1 MSRAFVVNSGSSSI
15 KFQVIDLDSETVVES
30 GILERIGQA
39 GGDAASHTDGMRAI
53 LDGLGDA
60 TSISVVGHR
69 VVHGGLEFT
78 DATRITDSVLR
89 AIEELSPLAPLHNP
103 ANLIGIRAAR
113 ELLPGIPHVAVFDTA
128 FHHTLPAE
136 AHTYAIDSEIASRFG
151 IRKYGFHGSSH
162 KFVAERA
169 AEFLNKPLSETN
181 LIVLH
186 LGNGSSVTAIDGG
199 RSVDT
204 SMGFTPLQGLVM
216 GTRSGD
222 IDPAVVFHLNR
233 EAGMAVS
240 EIDVMLNSSSGML
253 GLTGFADMRDVEDAI
268 TRGDERARVGLGVW
282 RHRVRHY
289 IGAYVAQLGRVDA
302 LVFTAG
308 IGENSS
314 LLREIACQGLEHLG
328 IVLNH
333 GRNES
338 SARDVRDI
346 GADDS
351 PMRILVVPTNEELE
365 IARQAAAVIHI
376 STAPADE

>member
-15 KFQVIDLDSETVVES
+15 KFQVIDLDTETVVES
-30 GILERIGQA
+30 GVLERIGLT
-39 GGDAASHTDGMRAI
+39 GGDAPSHPDGMRMI
-53 LDGLGDA
+53 LEQLGDVS
-60 TSISVVGHR
+60 TITVVGHR

-78 DATRITDSVLR
+78 EPTLITDEVIDSID
-89 AIEELSPLAPLHNP
+89 ALSPLAPLHNP

-113 ELLPGIPHVAVFDTA
+113 EVLPGVPHVAVFDTA

-136 AHTYAIDSEIASRFG
+136 AYKYAIDSSIAERFA

-162 KFVAERA
+162 KFVSERA
-169 AEFLNKPLSETN
+169 AEFLDKPVSETN

-204 SMGFTPLQGLVM
+204 SMGLTPLQGLVM

-222 IDPAVVFHLNR
+222 IDPSVVFHLNR
-233 EAGMAVS
+233 EAGMS
-240 EIDVMLNSSSGML
+240 MPEIDEMLNSSSGMV
-253 GLTGFADMRDVEDAI
+253 GLTGFSDMRDVEDAI
-268 TRGDERARVGLGVW
+268 SRGDERARIGLGVW

-308 IGENSS
+308 IGENSAH
-314 LLREIACQGLEHLG
+314 LRAISCQGLEHLG
-328 IVLNH
+328 IVLDQ

-338 SARDVRDI
+338 DAREARDI
-346 GADDS
+346 GSDES
-351 PMRILVVPTNEELE
+351 QVRILVVPTNEELE
-365 IARQAAAVIHI
+365 IARQAVGVVHK
-376 STAPADE
+376 STAPTNE